1 MEYKEHYSNSS
12 NNDIERE
19 AQDIASIVYD
29 YEIIIKVFLVIILI
43 YTFISNIFTISSELI
58 NDNLKLYAFISL
70 MIILYVLYKLDIISL
85 LKLLV
90 ILIFASFIAASI
102 YYNLQKLEFIILFY
116 YSFNYQ
122 LEKIYNETKTNYN
135 EVLFSFIFIAI
146 ISIISIVLYWDNI
159 YTDAKKL
166 SKCGKII
173 NTIENNNKNKKPFI
187 YNIIIINN
195 DLIDTTTSKY
205 ILKITYDFMKKKTI
219 VDYGTDDGN
228 YNDGSESFKKQGYIS
243 LYNKETNS
251 LSELENDN
259 EEKKN
264 IEEKNRNRFQIEYNK
279 AERIEKEAES
289 YLDNF
294 KKVESDK
301 ILKNIEDKQQ
311 ADVNSAENALKE
323 LWIKYIKGLIKDII
337 DREKDIINREKNIEN
352 IEKIIENIIKELNI
366 VEKEEKPKAE
376 KEWEAAKQQRD
387 GLGKRLQEMQNE
399 LEKLE
404 LEKKNAQSDK
414 EKNDISAK
422 IALENSNYKSNLA
435 LHEKDVKTASEKW
448 DIMSSTRIAIDEGK
462 KKLTAENTKLD
473 IANQELETAI
483 TAITAAR
490 VNKERFT
497 KRDNFKDNG
506 MIQDAISTLNNA
518 KAELEIYR
526 IRKYCELASG
536 VAQINEKIANAR
548 ANKNAKLIAK
558 NRVTDRLKI
567 IEDDYNFNRGK
578 NQENKDILTDI
589 ISREESNDKE
599 KLYYYFNLRT
609 MKSEKIE
616 NIDANILTEERFKY
630 ILVDDNNNKLPYDE
644 TAQDLI
650 KFTKIYSK
658 NEKYNINIINDIFY
672 AKNNREKLFI

>member
-1 MEYKEHYSNSS
+1 MGYKEHYSNSS
-12 NNDIERE
+12 NNDIQKE
-19 AQDIASIVYD
+19 AEEIASIVYD
-29 YEIIIKVFLVIILI
+29 YELIIKVFLVIILI
-43 YTFISNIFTISSELI
+43 YTFNSNIFTISSEVI
-58 NDNLKLYAFISL
+58 NNNLKLYAFLSL
-70 MIILYVLYKLDIISL
+70 MVILYTLYKLDIISL
-85 LKLLV
+85 LKLLIILIVVSV
-90 ILIFASFIAASI
+90 ILASI
-102 YYNLQKLEFIILFY
+102 YYNLEKLEFLILFY

-122 LEKIYNETKTNYN
+122 LEKIYNETKTNYS

-146 ISIISIVLYWDNI
+146 ISMISIVLYWDNI

-173 NTIENNNKNKKPFI
+173 NTIENNNRNKKAFV

-264 IEEKNRNRFQIEYNK
+264 IEEKNRNRFQFQYNK

-294 KKVESDK
+294 KKVEDAK
-301 ILKNIEDKQQ
+301 ILKSIEDKQ

-323 LWIKYIKGLIKDII
+323 LWIKYIKYLIKDII
-337 DREKDIINREKNIEN
+337 DREKNIIDREKNIEN
-352 IEKIIENIIKELNI
+352 IEKNIENIIKELNI
-366 VEKEEKPKAE
+366 VEKEEKPKAD

-387 GLGKRLQEMQNE
+387 GLGKRLQEMKNE

-414 EKNDISAK
+414 ENNDISVK
-422 IALENSNYKSNLA
+422 IALANSNYKSNLA
-435 LHEKDVKTASEKW
+435 LHEENVKTANEKW
-448 DIMSSTRIAIDEGK
+448 NIMSSTRNAIDEKNGK
-462 KKLTAENTKLD
+462 LIAENTKLD

-490 VNKERFT
+490 DNKERFT

-506 MIQDAISTLNNA
+506 MIQYAISTLNNA

-548 ANKNAKLIAK
+548 ANKNAILIAQ
-558 NRVTDRLKI
+558 NRVDDRLKI
-567 IEDDYNFNRGK
+567 IEDDYNFNREK

>member
-19 AQDIASIVYD
+19 AQEIAGIIYD

-43 YTFISNIFTISSELI
+43 YTFISNIFTISSEII

-70 MIILYVLYKLDIISL
+70 MIILYLLYKLDIISL

-219 VDYGTDDGN
+219 VDYGTDNGN
-228 YNDGSESFKKQGYIS
+228 YNDGSESFKKQGYAS

-251 LSELENDN
+251 LSELEN
-259 EEKKN
+259 
-264 IEEKNRNRFQIEYNK
+264 
-279 AERIEKEAES
+279 
-289 YLDNF
+289 
-294 KKVESDK
+294 
-301 ILKNIEDKQQ
+301 
-311 ADVNSAENALKE
+311 
-323 LWIKYIKGLIKDII
+323 
-337 DREKDIINREKNIEN
+337 
-352 IEKIIENIIKELNI
+352 
-366 VEKEEKPKAE
+366 
-376 KEWEAAKQQRD
+376 
-387 GLGKRLQEMQNE
+387 
-399 LEKLE
+399 
-404 LEKKNAQSDK
+404 
-414 EKNDISAK
+414 
-422 IALENSNYKSNLA
+422 
-435 LHEKDVKTASEKW
+435 
-448 DIMSSTRIAIDEGK
+448 
-462 KKLTAENTKLD
+462 
-473 IANQELETAI
+473 
-483 TAITAAR
+483 
-490 VNKERFT
+490 
-497 KRDNFKDNG
+497 
-506 MIQDAISTLNNA
+506 
-518 KAELEIYR
+518 
-526 IRKYCELASG
+526 
-536 VAQINEKIANAR
+536 
-548 ANKNAKLIAK
+548 
-558 NRVTDRLKI
+558 
-567 IEDDYNFNRGK
+567 
-578 NQENKDILTDI
+578 KDILTDI
-589 ISREESNDKE
+589 IGREEQNDKE
-599 KLYYYFNLRT
+599 KTYYYFNLRT

-644 TAQDLI
+644 TARDLI